1 MKDRNGKQKIRCT
14 SHNILKTLLRK
25 KKKKKRERE
34 RERNNEIYST
44 LPFI

>member
-1 MKDRNGKQKIRCT
+1 MKDRNGKQKIRYT
-14 SHNILKTLLRK
+14 SHNILKTLLR